1 MTHCHV
7 FFVSGVSGRGKST
20 LSQHLAQRFDMPFE
34 EGDRYHSEANVEK
47 MSSGIPLQDADRWE
61 WLITLN
67 MIAKQHI
74 HAGRNVV
81 ISCSALR
88 SAYRDVLTKD
98 IAPHCHFI
106 YLHAS
111 QSVLSARLK
120 QREHFFNGD
129 AMLESQFAALEL
141 PSKDNA
147 FIIDVTQTFE
157 CVSQQAEDFIR
168 PLISN

>member
-7 FFVSGVSGRGKST
+7 FFVSGVSGTGKST

-61 WLITLN
+61 WLIALN

-98 IAPHCHFI
+98 IASHCHFI
-106 YLHAS
+106 YLRAS

-141 PSKDNA
+141 PSKENA

-157 CVSQQAEDFIR
+157 CVSQQAVDFIR

>member
-1 MTHCHV
+1 MTYRHV
-7 FFVSGVSGRGKST
+7 FFVSGVSGTGKST
-20 LSQHLAQRFDMPFE
+20 LSQHLAERFDMPFE

-61 WLITLN
+61 WLVTLN

-74 HAGRNVV
+74 LADRNVV

-88 SAYRDVLTKD
+88 SAYRNALTND
-98 IAPHCHFI
+98 IASHCHFI

-111 QSVLSARLK
+111 QSVLSERLK

-141 PSKDNA
+141 PSKENA
-147 FIIDVTQTFE
+147 FIIDVTQSLE
-157 CVSQQAEDFIR
+157 CVSKQAEDFIR
-168 PLISN
+168 PLVSM

>member
-7 FFVSGVSGRGKST
+7 FFVSGVSGTGKST

-74 HAGRNVV
+74 HAGRKRGYKLF
-81 ISCSALR
+81 S
-88 SAYRDVLTKD
+88 
-98 IAPHCHFI
+98 
-106 YLHAS
+106 
-111 QSVLSARLK
+111 
-120 QREHFFNGD
+120 
-129 AMLESQFAALEL
+129 AALSL
-141 PSKDNA
+141 S
-147 FIIDVTQTFE
+147 
-157 CVSQQAEDFIR
+157 
-168 PLISN
+168 